1 MNKILRYFQLLYG
14 DHRVISEAP
23 SRPRHDLGEA
33 ACAAL
38 REGTATD
45 LDVAFGALLPALR
58 SARLGQRSRQER

>member
-1 MNKILRYFQLLYG
+1 MYKTLRYFRLLCG
-14 DHRVISEAP
+14 DHQAISEAP
-23 SRPRHDLGEA
+23 SRPCYDLGEA

-45 LDVAFGALLPALR
+45 LDAAFGALLPALR